1 MLSAGWLGTRLVV
14 TIIAVSLSKKS
25 SSCSRFSFYIA
36 RTRREMVRNRN
47 WITVSSV
54 VQYMKHHT
62 HVGFFIMIGCDD
74 RRVVVID
81 SIRGVVVLVLK
92 RDLVAL
98 IPTRISSVPDT

>member
-1 MLSAGWLGTRLVV
+1 MARNKVSCDDNCRFFIKEVVKLFTFLLLHCKNKKGNGEKLLKLDNCFFSSAVHM
-14 TIIAVSLSKKS
+14 
-25 SSCSRFSFYIA
+25 
-36 RTRREMVRNRN
+36 E
-47 WITVSSV
+47 
-54 VQYMKHHT
+54 HHT

-74 RRVVVID
+74 RRVTVID